1 MEHFELIRQLAG
13 QWNAFS
19 VFLQKYG
26 MYLTAAALVFA
37 LLNCFLGYRL
47 RKLWIVLVSFLAG
60 SAVGLAVCIHMR
72 LSLRWSLFGSSGGG
86 NFLCPAVG
94 YLLYRAGLFI
104 LCWGVTVF
112 LLLQL
117 LHPAS
122 TAALAACLI
131 AGAAAGGFALARERV
146 TVSLVTAIGGGFGSA
161 FLLLSLAGQDSPLLT
176 ILLTAILAFLG
187 ILVQLKPWKNK
198 DYWEQEDQNLQRENR
213 EQARRPQVPEEAE
226 TERKKGETKKTGA
239 GKDVNRKQNS
249 RRKQLPEGRRN
260 RRLPLPGPGNTLRI
274 SKNRLCLPRLLRKP
288 QPGPD
293 SRNLPENS
301 FSDIQLQLS
310 REVSEIY
317 KEQQSASQNGA
328 GSAAAKTPEHQETP
342 KEP

>member
-1 MEHFELIRQLAG
+1 
-13 QWNAFS
+13 
-19 VFLQKYG
+19 
-26 MYLTAAALVFA
+26 
-37 LLNCFLGYRL
+37 
-47 RKLWIVLVSFLAG
+47 
-60 SAVGLAVCIHMR
+60 MR
-72 LSLRWSLFGSSGGG
+72 LSLRWSLLAALAAGIFCA
-86 NFLCPAVG
+86 LLG

-213 EQARRPQVPEEAE
+213 EQARRRKS
-226 TERKKGETKKTGA
+226 RKKQKRKEKKAKRKNRA

-260 RRLPLPGPGNTLRI
+260 GAFPFPAQGIRCGFQRTACVFPP
-274 SKNRLCLPRLLRKP
+274 SQEP
-288 QPGPD
+288 QPVPI
-293 SRNLPENS
+293 PES
-301 FSDIQLQLS
+301 SGKFFSDIQLQLS

-317 KEQQSASQNGA
+317 KEQQSASQNA
-328 GSAAAKTPEHQETP
+328 QALIE
-342 KEP
+342 

>member
-72 LSLRWSLFGSSGGG
+72 LSPALVSFGSSGRRE
-86 NFLCPAVG
+86 FSVP
-94 YLLYRAGLFI
+94 
-104 LCWGVTVF
+104 CWDICCTGQVF
-112 LLLQL
+112 LSCAGESLYSSCCSFSIRHPRLPWQ
-117 LHPAS
+117 PAS
-122 TAALAACLI
+122 SPA
-131 AGAAAGGFALARERV
+131 AAAGGFALARERV

-213 EQARRPQVPEEAE
+213 EQARRRKS
-226 TERKKGETKKTGA
+226 RKKQKRKEKKAKRKNRRRKRREPETKQPQKTA
-239 GKDVNRKQNS
+239 ARRAQKPAPSPS
-249 RRKQLPEGRRN
+249 R
-260 RRLPLPGPGNTLRI
+260 
-274 SKNRLCLPRLLRKP
+274 PREYAADFKEPPVSSPPSQEP

-328 GSAAAKTPEHQETP
+328 GSDRVGGSD
-342 KEP
+342 

>member
-26 MYLTAAALVFA
+26 MYRPLRLWS
-37 LLNCFLGYRL
+37 LHWLNCFLGYRL

-72 LSLRWSLFGSSGGG
+72 LSLRWSLLAALAAEFSVPCWDICCTGQ
-86 NFLCPAVG
+86 V
-94 YLLYRAGLFI
+94 LFI

-176 ILLTAILAFLG
+176 ILLTAILPFWAF
-187 ILVQLKPWKNK
+187 W
-198 DYWEQEDQNLQRENR
+198 
-213 EQARRPQVPEEAE
+213 
-226 TERKKGETKKTGA
+226 
-239 GKDVNRKQNS
+239 
-249 RRKQLPEGRRN
+249 
-260 RRLPLPGPGNTLRI
+260 
-274 SKNRLCLPRLLRKP
+274 
-288 QPGPD
+288 
-293 SRNLPENS
+293 
-301 FSDIQLQLS
+301 FS
-310 REVSEIY
+310 
-317 KEQQSASQNGA
+317 
-328 GSAAAKTPEHQETP
+328 
-342 KEP
+342 

>member
-72 LSLRWSLFGSSGGG
+72 LSLRWSLLAALAAGIFCA
-86 NFLCPAVG
+86 LLG

-146 TVSLVTAIGGGFGSA
+146 TVALVTAIGGGFGSA

-213 EQARRPQVPEEAE
+213 EQARRRKS
-226 TERKKGETKKTGA
+226 RKKQKRKEKKAKRKNRRRKRREPETKQPQKTA
-239 GKDVNRKQNS
+239 ARRAQKPAPSPS
-249 RRKQLPEGRRN
+249 R
-260 RRLPLPGPGNTLRI
+260 
-274 SKNRLCLPRLLRKP
+274 PREYAADFKEPPVSSPPSQEP

-342 KEP
+342 KDP

>member
-1 MEHFELIRQLAG
+1 MECFQRFPSEIRNVSDRCGSGLCTAELFPGIPAAEIMDCTRQLSCGIRCRSGGPAYICGFPCAG
-13 QWNAFS
+13 LFWQLWRREFS
-19 VFLQKYG
+19 VPCWDICCTGQ
-26 MYLTAAALVFA
+26 VF
-37 LLNCFLGYRL
+37 
-47 RKLWIVLVSFLAG
+47 
-60 SAVGLAVCIHMR
+60 
-72 LSLRWSLFGSSGGG
+72 
-86 NFLCPAVG
+86 
-94 YLLYRAGLFI
+94 FI

-198 DYWEQEDQNLQRENR
+198 DYWEQEDQNLQRGKSGAG
-213 EQARRPQVPEEAE
+213 QAPQVPEEAE
-226 TERKKGETKKTGA
+226 TERKKGETK
-239 GKDVNRKQNS
+239 NR
-249 RRKQLPEGRRN
+249 RRKRREPETKQPQKTAARRRRN

-274 SKNRLCLPRLLRKP
+274 SKNACVFPA
-288 QPGPD
+288 
-293 SRNLPENS
+293 
-301 FSDIQLQLS
+301 FS
-310 REVSEIY
+310 
-317 KEQQSASQNGA
+317 G
-328 GSAAAKTPEHQETP
+328 AAARSRFPESSGKFLFGYTASAFQRSLGNL
-342 KEP
+342 

>member
-72 LSLRWSLFGSSGGG
+72 LSLRWSLLAALAAGIFCA
-86 NFLCPAVG
+86 LLG

-146 TVSLVTAIGGGFGSA
+146 TVSLVTAIGGGCWFC

-213 EQARRPQVPEEAE
+213 EQARRRKS
-226 TERKKGETKKTGA
+226 RKKQKRKEKKAKRKKRRRKRREPETKQPQKTA
-239 GKDVNRKQNS
+239 A
-249 RRKQLPEGRRN
+249 RRAQKPT
-260 RRLPLPGPGNTLRI
+260 PSPSGPGNTLRI
-274 SKNRLCLPRLLRKP
+274 SKNRLCLPRLLRSRSP
-288 QPGPD
+288 VPIPGIFRKIPF
-293 SRNLPENS
+293 RIYS
-301 FSDIQLQLS
+301 FSFPEKS
-310 REVSEIY
+310 RKFIRNSSPPR
-317 KEQQSASQNGA
+317 KRRRL
-328 GSAAAKTPEHQETP
+328 
-342 KEP
+342 

>member
-72 LSLRWSLFGSSGGG
+72 LSLRWSLLAALAAGIFCA
-86 NFLCPAVG
+86 LLG

-198 DYWEQEDQNLQRENR
+198 DYWKHEDQNLQRENR
-213 EQARRPQVPEEAE
+213 EQARSRSPVPIPGIF
-226 TERKKGETKKTGA
+226 RKI
-239 GKDVNRKQNS
+239 
-249 RRKQLPEGRRN
+249 PF
-260 RRLPLPGPGNTLRI
+260 RI
-274 SKNRLCLPRLLRKP
+274 S
-288 QPGPD
+288 
-293 SRNLPENS
+293 S
-301 FSDIQLQLS
+301 FSFPEKS
-310 REVSEIY
+310 RKFIRNS
-317 KEQQSASQNGA
+317 SPPR
-328 GSAAAKTPEHQETP
+328 KTAQALIE
-342 KEP
+342 

>member
-72 LSLRWSLFGSSGGG
+72 LSLRWSLLAALAAGIFCA
-86 NFLCPAVG
+86 LLG

-146 TVSLVTAIGGGFGSA
+146 TVSLVTAIGGGCWFCFSSAVSRRTGQPSPHHSADSDSGLSGHSGSA
-161 FLLLSLAGQDSPLLT
+161 EAMEEQRLLGAGRSESAAGKSGAGQ
-176 ILLTAILAFLG
+176 A
-187 ILVQLKPWKNK
+187 
-198 DYWEQEDQNLQRENR
+198 
-213 EQARRPQVPEEAE
+213 PQVPEEAE
-226 TERKKGETKKTGA
+226 TERKKGETKKTA
-239 GKDVNRKQNS
+239 
-249 RRKQLPEGRRN
+249 PE
-260 RRLPLPGPGNTLRI
+260 
-274 SKNRLCLPRLLRKP
+274 
-288 QPGPD
+288 
-293 SRNLPENS
+293 
-301 FSDIQLQLS
+301 
-310 REVSEIY
+310 
-317 KEQQSASQNGA
+317 
-328 GSAAAKTPEHQETP
+328 KT
-342 KEP
+342 